1 MNRTMAL
8 LLSLLLCCTFTT
20 IAPQAETSEESEKSL
35 QLFLEGQKELSLDRY
50 AQAREAFQK
59 AYQQSTDSALAGNS
73 LYWQAFSEYRLGRV
87 EELQAAQELLTKLLR
102 EYPKSGSADD
112 ALQLYTQVRARLAAL
127 GDAAAASQM
136 AVQAAQLGK
145 RAQELAMVGE
155 ELAAQDGELDRQEQ
169 HELQEIQEQL
179 KETQYLLQETNERAV
194 AVRVESQEAYRRMH
208 ALLAA
213 EHPEILLLPDAE
225 RIPLLEHIAPPP
237 PPKEV
242 DELRLAALNSLL
254 RMDPDRAMEILRT
267 LLSQRDEDNAPLRVK
282 AAMILAM
289 HEAGDAPD
297 LLIDVIRH
305 DPSPEV
311 RLRALQG
318 VWRYDRPEINDLLM
332 EILLHEPREELKE
345 VACIGI
351 INDKEPARV
360 RPQLKQIASTKE
372 LPQRI
377 REHAVEALARDGDKE
392 AVTFLRDLYDK
403 TSDRDLRLV
412 IAICIGQREDP
423 ETMRWL
429 MEKVR
434 DRNTDL
440 EIREK
445 AFYWVGR
452 DKHLATEDLVELYLS
467 FPPGQI
473 RKQAVHVIG
482 SREDDQAL
490 DFLIEVAR
498 QDEDPEARLAAVH
511 WIGRYPNE
519 KAVAFIKELLSEE

>member
-8 LLSLLLCCTFTT
+8 LLSLFVCCAFMPM
-20 IAPQAETSEESEKSL
+20 APQAETHEESEKAL
-35 QLFLEGQKELSLDRY
+35 QHFLEGQRELSLDRY
-50 AQAREAFQK
+50 TQAREAFKK

-73 LYWQAFSEYRLGRV
+73 LYWQAFSEYRLGRM
-87 EELQAAQELLTKLLR
+87 EQLKKAQELLTQLLR
-102 EYPKSGSADD
+102 EYPKSGSAGD

-136 AVQAAQLGK
+136 AAQAELLQR
-145 RAQELAMVGE
+145 RAQELATVGE
-155 ELAAQDGELDRQEQ
+155 ELAIRDGELNAREQ
-169 HELQEIQEQL
+169 HELQEIRERL
-179 KETQYLLQETNERAV
+179 KETQYLLQETNKRAE
-194 AVRVESQEAYRRMH
+194 AARVESEEAYRRMR

-213 EHPEILLLPDAE
+213 EHPELLLLPDDE
-225 RIPLLEHIAPPP
+225 RLPMLEHLAPPP
-237 PPKEV
+237 KQV

-254 RMDPDRAMEILRT
+254 RMDPDRAMDILRT
-267 LLSQRDEDNAPLRVK
+267 LLSQRDEDNVPLRVK

-332 EILLHEPREELKE
+332 EILMHEPREELKE

-360 RPQLKQIASTKE
+360 RPQLKQIATNKE

-377 REHAVEALARDGDKE
+377 REHAVEALARDGDRE
-392 AVTFLRDLYDK
+392 AVAFLRDLYDK

-423 ETMRWL
+423 ETVRWL

-434 DRNTDL
+434 DPHTDL

-452 DKHLATEDLVELYLS
+452 DKRLATKDLVELYLS
-467 FPPGQI
+467 FPPGSI

-490 DFLIEVAR
+490 DFLIQVAR

-511 WIGRYPNE
+511 WIGRYSNE
-519 KAVAFIKELLSEE
+519 KAGAFIKELLSEK